1 MSEAIEKLLREA
13 YRRGYADG
21 WKDALDTGARLLNDI
36 AKRQEVADATRWT
49 NARDKWWERNETV
62 NAERSEDERTD

>member
-1 MSEAIEKLLREA
+1 MSEAIEKSLSEA
-13 YRRGYADG
+13 YRSGYADG

-36 AKRQEVADATRWT
+36 AKRQEFADATRWT

-62 NAERSEDERTD
+62 NAEMSEE

>member
-1 MSEAIEKLLREA
+1 MSEMIEKSLREA
-13 YRRGYADG
+13 YRNGYADG

-49 NARDKWWERNETV
+49 NARDEWWKRSDTV
-62 NAERSEDERTD
+62 NAERSDSEKL